1 MVDSWM
7 ILSFIFESFMFS
19 FNSYPPPR
27 LNKKMEV
34 ITFSNSFIIRFIT
47 SFMTH
52 IVFSFE
58 TFRNHFIIS
67 LKTLR
72 TPNNCIFTSLFFFSI
87 SLEIGSKKEGRFR
100 AEPKGRSASFPK
112 TVKKQKSSFCVFFRI
127 LSL

>member
-1 MVDSWM
+1 
-7 ILSFIFESFMFS
+7 
-19 FNSYPPPR
+19 
-27 LNKKMEV
+27 MEV

-72 TPNNCIFTSLFFFSI
+72 TPNNCIFTSLFFFQF
-87 SLEIGSKKEGRFR
+87 L
-100 AEPKGRSASFPK
+100 
-112 TVKKQKSSFCVFFRI
+112 
-127 LSL
+127 

>member
-1 MVDSWM
+1 
-7 ILSFIFESFMFS
+7 
-19 FNSYPPPR
+19 
-27 LNKKMEV
+27 
-34 ITFSNSFIIRFIT
+34 
-47 SFMTH
+47 MTH

-72 TPNNCIFTSLFFFSI
+72 TPNNCIFTSLFFSI

-112 TVKKQKSSFCVFFRI
+112 TVKNKNRPFVFCSAFYLYDESI
-127 LSL
+127 P